1 MKYRQSTKELKKHWD
16 EQLRFLRKSARE
28 YDKGDESE
36 AKRMA
41 TNLRI
46 LFHETNKSHSLLKQ
60 LNSKEIK
67 NNFLFLSSSGI
78 YIPANLI
85 PTSTL
90 LVIESSISGSKYKS
104 IGMSSKDL
112 HLLTF
117 NDWWNEII
125 FDDKKNKFTRKDII
139 LLVSNQDGGAH
150 IDPYLDEKYAEL
162 TKFNSLGW
170 VDCNGNAIGGNPA
183 YAAIRQITTEIL
195 LSEDISYKKLIRREK
210 VINREF
216 DMIFVN
222 DKKRFAWVVTND
234 ESLLGESC
242 YRRENRKVYIQKYED
257 GTRLPILTL

>member
-1 MKYRQSTKELKKHWD
+1 MKYKQSIMDLQNYWE
-16 EQLRFLRKSARE
+16 EQLRFLKKSASE

-41 TNLRI
+41 TNLRV
-46 LFHETNKSHSLLKQ
+46 LFHQTKKSHSLLKQ
-60 LNSKEIK
+60 LNREGIK

-90 LVIESSISGSKYKS
+90 LAIESSTSGVKYKS
-104 IGMSSKDL
+104 IGMNSKDL

-117 NDWWNEII
+117 KDWWNEII

-150 IDPYLDEKYAEL
+150 IDPYLDANYAEL

-170 VDCNGNAIGGNPA
+170 IDCNGNAIGGNPA

-195 LSEDISYKKLIRREK
+195 LSEDISYKKLIIREK
-210 VINREF
+210 AKNREF
-216 DMIFVN
+216 DMIFIN
-222 DKKRFAWVVTND
+222 EEKRFAWVTTND
-234 ESLLGESC
+234 ESLLGNLC
-242 YRRENRKVYIQKYED
+242 YRRERRKAYIQKYDD
-257 GTRLPILTL
+257 GTRLPLLL